1 MSRLGKLRELVTRA
15 RNLEVEAQK
24 LAPESP
30 QRIERLIV
38 AEEFRAEAEWLAD
51 RIDDDEYNARLV
63 ECLDARAFP
72 VT

>member
-1 MSRLGKLRELVTRA
+1 MSRFSKLRELVTRVRSLEAEA
-15 RNLEVEAQK
+15 RK

-30 QRIERLIV
+30 ERVERLIA
-38 AEEFRAEAEWLAD
+38 AEEHRAQAEWLAD

>member
-1 MSRLGKLRELVTRA
+1 MSRFSKLRELVTRA
-15 RNLEVEAQK
+15 RSLEAEARRM
-24 LAPESP
+24 ASNSPE
-30 QRIERLIV
+30 RVERLIA
-38 AEEFRAEAEWLAD
+38 AEEHRAQAEWLAD